1 MPSKSLKQHQLMLA
15 VSKDKELADKL
26 NIDQSVAKE
35 FIKKDEEAGLYSE
48 TSLESFDSDLLEQED
63 LTDLIPSSEEIE
75 VLLDTDGD
83 GEADTKVEI
92 EPMEDDE
99 TGESGEEDEYSE
111 ESHREPEKPFRFDDR
126 FES

>member
-48 TSLESFDSDLLEQED
+48 ASLESFDSDLLEQED

-99 TGESGEEDEYSE
+99 TGESGEEEEYSE
-111 ESHREPEKPFRFDDR
+111 ESHHEPEKPFRFDDR

>member
-48 TSLESFDSDLLEQED
+48 ASLESFDSDLLEQED
-63 LTDLIPSSEEIE
+63 LTDLIPSSEEID

-92 EPMEDDE
+92 EPAEDDE
-99 TGESGEEDEYSE
+99 DEDKGGEYSD
-111 ESHREPEKPFRFDDR
+111 ESHSEPEKPFRFDDR
-126 FES
+126 FGS

>member
-48 TSLESFDSDLLEQED
+48 ASLESFDSDLLEQED

-99 TGESGEEDEYSE
+99 TGESGEEEEYSE
-111 ESHREPEKPFRFDDR
+111 ESRGEPEKPFRFDDR